1 MENKWNVVEKI
12 IVNYLA
18 AIQLRINNKESIGIL
33 DSVYYETVTTN
44 INELR
49 SLSLTETDRCKCDA
63 LTYILE
69 DIILIDLKR
78 LIDFDSGCNIK
89 DVHARYF
96 ACKCMQESYN
106 SLTQRNVSIS
116 KLINK
121 SFMLLEEAL
130 KLCFS
135 NMVKEA

>member
-63 LTYILE
+63 LTYIYWR
-69 DIILIDLKR
+69 ILSS
-78 LIDFDSGCNIK
+78 LI
-89 DVHARYF
+89 
-96 ACKCMQESYN
+96 
-106 SLTQRNVSIS
+106 
-116 KLINK
+116 
-121 SFMLLEEAL
+121 
-130 KLCFS
+130 
-135 NMVKEA
+135 